1 MMKAK
6 GRKLGEACGSHFPC
20 VGLRFF
26 ATPSDSVA
34 IIFGNVVNAIPYFS
48 SGLKGVA
55 RSLRNA
61 MVVVKVPGGSIDDL
75 LDLIAIARFVGLEL
89 TCNDFQKV
97 SETGG
102 TLAVIR
108 YLLDHKYLDGD
119 CMTGMSNL
127 ILLHFF
133 VYCNFQALISNILNI
148 CCNGF
153 FTLVT
158 GKTLAENAESFP
170 RLPDGQVGGT
180 GDFPPK
186 MLGFIKPMPT
196 PIKKTGD
203 IQTLRGN
210 LAPEDC
216 VPKITGIGLYFPGPA
231 FVFEGVEAAIS
242 ENPSSFKENL
252 NGDKLVPVED

>member
-97 SETGG
+97 SEVPF
-102 TLAVIR
+102 LA
-108 YLLDHKYLDGD
+108 D
-119 CMTGMSNL
+119 CTQDRRNSCCDSLSFGS
-127 ILLHFF
+127 
-133 VYCNFQALISNILNI
+133 QALISNILNI